1 MFENLINLIMGGMLD
16 ATEWM
21 PEGIRVALCWGAYY
35 VYLAIVV
42 VIMLILATV
51 VACGV
56 IAIAMRT
63 PLRPFIVEKLGFD
76 TVKSLKEYKR
86 RKRNKR
92 K

>member
-42 VIMLILATV
+42 VIMFSLATV
-51 VACGV
+51 VA
-56 IAIAMRT
+56 
-63 PLRPFIVEKLGFD
+63 
-76 TVKSLKEYKR
+76 
-86 RKRNKR
+86 
-92 K
+92 